1 MDIAGE
7 IQKSILQAIKEAA
20 PVAVKQPRKMSN
32 ALIDR
37 STKTMGMSRI
47 LKDRYTP

>member
-1 MDIAGE
+1 MDIAGQ
-7 IQKSILQAIKEAA
+7 IQKLILDAIKEAA
-20 PVAVKQPRKMSN
+20 PIAAKKRKMSDT
-32 ALIDR
+32 LIDR